1 MSFRTDKIRVGVLRG
16 GPSPEY
22 EVSLKTGQNI
32 LKNLEE
38 KYIPIDIFIS
48 KEGIWHENGFE
59 KNHEN
64 ILKKIDLAIN
74 GMHGTYGE
82 DGTIQ
87 KLFEAFNVP
96 YTGSNSISSNICMNK
111 VLSKKIYERNG
122 IKTPFYMSIPFEN
135 LSRQAILEVY
145 KNVPAP
151 FVVKPSSSGSSVGVH
166 IAYSLAEL
174 EEAVV
179 ASSHHSPAVLI
190 EEMIK
195 GKEATCGVIDGFRNL
210 EYYPLLP
217 IEIRH
222 KKDFFDYD
230 AKYSDSAT
238 EEICPGN
245 FNQEESDKIKQFS
258 IDAHKALGLRHYSR
272 SDFIIHPKRGIF
284 ILETNSLPGLTEQS
298 LIPKSLNAIG
308 SNLKEFL
315 NHIIDLTRNKN

>member
-1 MSFRTDKIRVGVLRG
+1 MSFRSDKIRVGVLRG

-22 EVSLKTGQNI
+22 EVSLKTGQSI

-38 KYIPIDIFIS
+38 KYIPIDIVIS
-48 KEGIWHENGFE
+48 KDGTWHENGFE
-59 KNHEN
+59 KNPES

-87 KLFEAFNVP
+87 KIFETFNVP

-111 VLSKKIYERNG
+111 VLSKKIYEKHG
-122 IKTPFYMSIPFEN
+122 IKTPFYMSIPFEK

-145 KNVPAP
+145 KTVPAP

-166 IAYSLAEL
+166 IAYSLPEL
-174 EEAVV
+174 EEAIV

-195 GKEATCGVIDGFRNL
+195 GKEATCGVIDGFRNSD
-210 EYYPLLP
+210 YYPLLP

-230 AKYSDSAT
+230 AKYKDTAT

-245 FNQEESDKIKQFS
+245 FNQEESERIKQFS

-272 SDFIIHPKRGIF
+272 SDFMIHPKRGIF

-298 LIPKSLNAIG
+298 LIPKSLTAIG

-315 NHIIDLTRNKN
+315 NHIIDLTRSKN